1 MSEASKPSQPVLRQ
15 RSSAGW
21 LRFMDLMVQGTATG
35 GALLMI
41 GLLVML
47 LIVVGIGAWPA
58 MHKLGLAFIWHN
70 RWSSVHAD
78 FGAWPLIYGTL
89 VTAAIGMAISIPVSL
104 GSAIFLT
111 KLAPK
116 VRLRNKL
123 VNLIIAAIAA
133 LLITSLFTAIA
144 LSSGLHPLFALLAA
158 LLTLPVAFGLV
169 YLALPHFVLVT
180 SFLIELLAAIPSI
193 AYGLWGVFVLVPLMQ
208 NTVQPIMADTLAHI
222 PLIGSFFSNTGIGLN
237 ILTAGIILSI
247 MVTPIMTA
255 IIRDVLSVAPPELE
269 QGALGLGATWWQA
282 TRLVL
287 GFSKMGILG
296 AVILGFARAI
306 GETMAVTMVIGNSID
321 MDNTVTSPGYTIASI
336 LANQFNNADT
346 DAEKHALVYAAFVLL
361 VITTLINGIARVM
374 VMRVAA
380 KGKRR

>member
-1 MSEASKPSQPVLRQ
+1 MSEAITT
-15 RSSAGW
+15 SAGPGAEPALRRRSNARW
-21 LRFMDLMVQGTATG
+21 LAFVDSITRGTAFA
-35 GALLMI
+35 GALCMV
-41 GLLVML
+41 GLLILL
-47 LIVVGIGAWPA
+47 LIVIGHGAAPA
-58 MHKLGLAFIWHN
+58 MKKLGLAFFWQS
-70 RWSSVHAD
+70 RWSAVKGD

-89 VTAAIGMAISIPVSL
+89 LTSGIALFISIPISL

-116 VRLRNKL
+116 LRIPMPNFRKGSNAQL
-123 VNLIIAAIAA
+123 VWVS
-133 LLITSLFTAIA
+133 TRHA
-144 LSSGLHPLFALLAA
+144 LS
-158 LLTLPVAFGLV
+158 VI
-169 YLALPHFVLVT
+169 
-180 SFLIELLAAIPSI
+180 SFMIELLAAIPSI

-208 NTVQPIMADTLAHI
+208 ASVQPALENTLGHV
-222 PLIGSFFSNTGIGLN
+222 PVVGVFFANTGIGYN

-255 IIRDVLSVAPPELE
+255 IMRDVLAVAPPELE

-287 GFSKMGILG
+287 GFSKLGIFG
-296 AVILGFARAI
+296 AIILGFARAI

-321 MDNTVTSPGYTIASI
+321 MENTVTSPGYTIASI

-346 DAEKHALVYAAFVLL
+346 NAEKQALIYAAFVLL

-374 VMRVAA
+374 VMRVAK

>member
-1 MSEASKPSQPVLRQ
+1 MSQLSPSPAVPEPVLRR

-21 LRFMDLMVQGTATG
+21 LHLIDWLVQGTAAS
-35 GALLMI
+35 GAFLMI

-58 MHKLGLAFIWHN
+58 MQKLGLAFLWN
-70 RWSSVHAD
+70 TRWSVVRKD

-89 VTAAIGMAISIPVSL
+89 LTSFFGMAIAIPISL
-104 GSAIFLT
+104 GSAVFLT
-111 KLAPK
+111 KLAPAIHIPIGFTK
-116 VRLRNKL
+116 NGIKWAKPRTL
-123 VNLIIAAIAA
+123 VSI
-133 LLITSLFTAIA
+133 
-144 LSSGLHPLFALLAA
+144 
-158 LLTLPVAFGLV
+158 V
-169 YLALPHFVLVT
+169 

-193 AYGLWGVFVLVPLMQ
+193 AYGLWGVFVLAPFMQ
-208 NTVQPIMADTLAHI
+208 HTVQPLMDRTIAHA
-222 PLIGSFFSNTGIGLN
+222 PLIGSFFVDDGLGGN
-237 ILTAGIILSI
+237 NMLTASIILSI

-255 IIRDVLSVAPPELE
+255 IIRDVLAVAPPELE

-296 AVILGFARAI
+296 AIILGFARAI

-321 MDNTVTSPGYTIASI
+321 MDKTITSPGYTIASI

-346 DAEKHALVYAAFVLL
+346 NAEKHALVYAAFVLL